1 MSEQAMLRLAP
12 GVSVVR
18 RQAALLL
25 HSHRT
30 GHTVRVSAAALPLLD
45 GLRHGTN
52 LPALVEQMQAA
63 HPQAQQVQ
71 PKVEAFLVPLRNSGM
86 LTGDDAAPPAR
97 RRIWPPR
104 FVMRNPDAWVAP
116 IAQVFS
122 FVPALIRRV
131 LMAALLIGSVA
142 ALWQLSATGTWPG
155 LRATLEHFDARGL
168 LVFAIVVLLHESGHA
183 IACRLAGAP
192 VRGAGIVW
200 HGGVVPGPFVD
211 TSHASY
217 LASRWSRGVIPAM
230 GPMTN
235 LAGAAVCAVVLS
247 QGLVDAAWM
256 PAWRSAFV
264 VCLAFVAFD
273 LNPFVG
279 SDGSHVLEAALDDEL
294 ARQVA
299 LRPQGRTLTAARTV
313 WLYRAACIAWL
324 AITAGWFVWWW

>member
-1 MSEQAMLRLAP
+1 MNDQAVLRLAP

-30 GHTVRVSAAALPLLD
+30 GQTVRVSAAALPLLD

-52 LPALVEQMQAA
+52 LPALVQQMQAA

-71 PKVEAFLVPLRNSGM
+71 PKVEAFLMPLRNSGM
-86 LTGDDAAPPAR
+86 LADEAAPPVR
-97 RRIWPPR
+97 RRAWPPR
-104 FVMRNPDAWVAP
+104 LVLRNPDAWVVP
-116 IAQVFS
+116 IARGLLV
-122 FVPALIRRV
+122 VPAVVRRMV
-131 LMAALLIGSVA
+131 LAALLIGSITM
-142 ALWQLSATGTWPG
+142 LWQLAAIGAWPG

-168 LVFAIVVLLHESGHA
+168 LVFAIVVLLHECGHA
-183 IACRLAGAP
+183 VACRMAGAP

-211 TSHASY
+211 TSHAST
-217 LASRWSRGVIPAM
+217 LGSRWARGVIPAV
-230 GPMTN
+230 GPLTN
-235 LAGAAVCAVVLS
+235 LIGAAACAVVLLN
-247 QGLVDAAWM
+247 GWGDAAWV

-264 VCLAFVAFD
+264 LCMAFVAFD
-273 LNPFVG
+273 LNPFAG
-279 SDGSHVLEAALDDEL
+279 SDGSHVLEAVLDDEL

-324 AITAGWFVWWW
+324 AMSAGLFVWWW